1 MIDADP
7 DLTILEKLQ
16 KVTKKNIGI
25 LIGARQDTVDSV
37 YLFYKKH
44 LFANNGC

>member
-7 DLTILEKLQ
+7 DLKKLQ
-16 KVTKKNIGI
+16 KLMKKNIGI
-25 LIGARQDTVDSV
+25 LIGAHQDTVDTVTS
-37 YLFYKKH
+37 FTKKH